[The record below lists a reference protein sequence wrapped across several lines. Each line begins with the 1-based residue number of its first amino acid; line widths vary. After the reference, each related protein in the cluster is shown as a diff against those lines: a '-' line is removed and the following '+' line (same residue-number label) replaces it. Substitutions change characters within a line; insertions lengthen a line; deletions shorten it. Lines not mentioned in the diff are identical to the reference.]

1 MNEGLR
7 ERARRAVRAEIA
19 EVAAE
24 LFTRQ
29 GFENTTVDEI
39 AQAAGMTKRSF
50 FRYFPAKEDVV
61 FDRVD
66 LTGES
71 VVAEI
76 AARPASESPWE
87 CLHHVL
93 RTWQESI
100 HASEEVLAT
109 LRLIEAT
116 PALTGRLHHRRIEWR
131 RRVGEAL
138 RNRPGSDLDA
148 YTADLLTN
156 AATAVLDAVSSEW
169 ARSGGKKDRRALLD
183 QGFNRL
189 HVDPGK
195 YQA

>member
-93 RTWQESI
+93 LTWQESI

-116 PALTGRLHHRRIEWR
+116 PALTGRLHHRRTEWR

-138 RNRPGSDLDA
+138 RNRPDSDLDA